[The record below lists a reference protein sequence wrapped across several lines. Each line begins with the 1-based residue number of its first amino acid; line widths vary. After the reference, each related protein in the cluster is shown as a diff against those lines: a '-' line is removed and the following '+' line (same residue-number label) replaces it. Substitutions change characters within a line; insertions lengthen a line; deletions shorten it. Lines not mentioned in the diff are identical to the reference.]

1 MKSIKYIIC
10 CCVMIVFATT
20 AFAQESSLSE
30 RESELT
36 YSRAYEAVMWAVP
49 VIQSMQIKKEL
60 FEKSGENYCTGY
72 RPSSRM
78 ATDPRSSSNHTGFRC
93 VKNKKI

>member
-1 MKSIKYIIC
+1 MKSIKYIILSC
-10 CCVMIVFATT
+10 TVLVFITT
-20 AFAQESSLSE
+20 AFAQDSDPSNLSE

-60 FEKSGENYCTGY
+60 F
-72 RPSSRM
+72 
-78 ATDPRSSSNHTGFRC
+78 
-93 VKNKKI
+93 